1 MFSYPYADY
10 KAKIMLYFKIT
21 IYGQIKL
28 PVLAKIFIA
37 IRLQTFPLFGHTII
51 ENLQLSI
58 FFYLPVPTFSAAAH
72 SISFWLSNYTFNI
85 LCN

>member
-1 MFSYPYADY
+1 
-10 KAKIMLYFKIT
+10 MLYFKIT

-51 ENLQLSI
+51 EKSFDITDAEAAETGETEQLH
-58 FFYLPVPTFSAAAH
+58 T
-72 SISFWLSNYTFNI
+72 
-85 LCN
+85 